1 MSTTTDAKPEG
12 EPLVRDIM
20 TTPVITVPPTM
31 TVKELAALF
40 RDKRI
45 GGVPV
50 VDEDRLV
57 GIVTEGD
64 LMAMD
69 ADIQMPH
76 YFELFDSIIYL
87 GSQKKFKEQLEKA
100 SAATVEQL
108 MTDDVKSVAPDDE
121 ARVAATLMHRAQVRP
136 RAGGG
141 RRGRRRDR
149 HPSRHHEDP
158 GALSAGRTTPRR
170 RRGRP
175 RGDPPQRPPSHARPS
190 RRRRPLRRR
199 QGQRLR
205 PRRGPRGARRARG
218 RVHLARRGDGA
229 RGRRAA

>member
-20 TTPVITVPPTM
+20 TTPVVTVPPTM
-31 TVKELAALF
+31 TIKELAGLF
-40 RDKRI
+40 RDRRI

-69 ADIQMPH
+69 ADIEMPH
-76 YFELFDSIIYL
+76 FFELFDSIIYL

-100 SAATVEQL
+100 SAATVAQL

-121 ARVAATLMHRAQVRP
+121 ARVAATLMHKHRF
-136 RAGGG
+136 
-141 RRGRRRDR
+141 DR
-149 HPSRHHEDP
+149 VPVVEGEAVVGIVTRHDIMKIL
-158 GALSAGRTTPRR
+158 GL
-170 RRGRP
+170 
-175 RGDPPQRPPSHARPS
+175 
-190 RRRRPLRRR
+190 
-199 QGQRLR
+199 
-205 PRRGPRGARRARG
+205 
-218 RVHLARRGDGA
+218 
-229 RGRRAA
+229 